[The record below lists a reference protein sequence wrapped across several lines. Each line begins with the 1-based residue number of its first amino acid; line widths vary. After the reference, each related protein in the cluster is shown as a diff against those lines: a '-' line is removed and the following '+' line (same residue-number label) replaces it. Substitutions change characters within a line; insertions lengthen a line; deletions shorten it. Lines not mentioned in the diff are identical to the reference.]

1 MLKRKLL
8 LLAAMLIVSVVS
20 RAQSVSWNDRIMSPL
35 GVIEAKLDNG
45 LSYILV
51 ENDSPDRMIEMR
63 LIFRA
68 GSVLETDRKS
78 VV

>member
-35 GVIEAKLDNG
+35 GVIEAKLETASAIYW
-45 LSYILV
+45 L
-51 ENDSPDRMIEMR
+51 RMILRTE
-63 LIFRA
+63 
-68 GSVLETDRKS
+68 
-78 VV
+78 

>member
-1 MLKRKLL
+1 MLKRSLSL
-8 LLAAMLIVSVVS
+8 MAAMLLLSIAS
-20 RAQSVSWNDRIMSPL
+20 RAQSVSWNDRIMNPL

-45 LSYILV
+45 LNYILV

-68 GSVLETDRKS
+68 GSKDHS
-78 VV
+78 